1 MNVDKAFFLP
11 LLNGAKHFI
20 VPLYQR
26 PYSWTL
32 EECKQLWDDI
42 NNYNNN
48 KPYFIGSVV
57 YVQKGYAPIG
67 GSVQK
72 LYLIDGQQRI
82 TTISLMILALTKAM
96 ERDRFKIIIIDQGTE
111 ETITPEKLIRLYLIN
126 DMEEGQLKYKIH
138 LTKYDRETLT
148 SLIEGN
154 ELQENYSRNIKN
166 NYDYFEGLLKK
177 ADLKKVYEAISKLMI
192 IDVALDEN
200 DNPQMIFESLNSTGK
215 DLTQT
220 DLIRNYIL
228 MGIDPIKQDELYNK
242 YWYPTESVFI
252 YGDQGNLFDR
262 FMRDYL
268 TIKMEGKIPN
278 VGAVYNTFKQ
288 HARNNYS
295 ENILELVQDVYK
307 YSKYF
312 AKLAL
317 LKEEEDQELYKI
329 FQDIENIKVDVSY
342 PLLLKVYDDYSNR
355 IITRQD
361 FIEIL
366 KLVESYVFRRAICG
380 IPTNSLNKT
389 FATIYKEI
397 DISNYLESFKASLLL
412 KDSYRRFPTD
422 EEFIRELAIKD
433 VYNIRN
439 RNYLLAKLE
448 NYDNKE
454 VVDIEACTIEHIMPQ
469 NENLSPEWQKELG
482 ENWEDV
488 QQEYIHTLGN
498 LTLTLYNSELSD
510 RPFIEKRD
518 MKGGFRDSK
527 LSLNKDLSNIGHW
540 NDMTIQERA
549 QKLAKIASRIWGFPE
564 LDKSILE
571 AYKKRQKKDI
581 DEIQYTLEDYTYL
594 HGEQKILFDELNKR
608 VLNIDS
614 SVKRKINKNYI
625 SYKSITN
632 FLDIVPHIDCLNMT
646 LNMPFA
652 AINDPKKAG
661 IDITDKGHWGNGDVR
676 IKLKSLDQ
684 IDYAM
689 FLIKQ
694 SFDYQKENGD

>member
-42 NNYNNN
+42 TNYTSN
-48 KPYFIGSVV
+48 KPYFIGSIV
-57 YVQKGYAPIG
+57 YVQKGTTPVG
-67 GSVQK
+67 GSIQK

-82 TTISLMILALTKAM
+82 TTISLMLLALTREMK
-96 ERDRFKIIIIDQGTE
+96 RRGHKIIIKDQDTE
-111 ETITPEKLIRLYLIN
+111 EVIAPEKLVRLYLIN
-126 DMEEGQLKYKIH
+126 DMEDAPLKYKIN
-138 LTKYDRETLT
+138 LTEYDRETFT
-148 SLIEGN
+148 SLIEET

-166 NYDYFEGLLKK
+166 NYDYFEGLIKN
-177 ADLKKVYEAISKLMI
+177 ADLNNVYSAIAKLMI

-228 MGIDPIKQDELYNK
+228 MGIDTTKQGELYTK

-252 YGDQGNLFDR
+252 YGNEGNLFDR

-268 TIKMEGKIPN
+268 TIKMDGKIPN
-278 VGAVYNTFKQ
+278 MGAVYNTFKQ
-288 HARNNYS
+288 YSRTNYS
-295 ENILELVQDVYK
+295 ENIFELVQDVYK

-317 LKEEEDQELYKI
+317 LKEEEDKELYKI
-329 FQDIENIKVDVSY
+329 FHDIENIKVDVSY
-342 PLLLKVYDDYSNR
+342 PLLLKVYDDFSNGL
-355 IITRQD
+355 IGRQD

-397 DISNYLESFKASLLL
+397 DTSNYLESFKASLLL
-412 KDSYRRFPTD
+412 KDSYRRFPND
-422 EEFIRELAIKD
+422 EEFMKELFIKD

-448 NYDNKE
+448 NYNNKE
-454 VVDIEACTIEHIMPQ
+454 IVDISACTIEHIMPQ
-469 NENLSPEWQKELG
+469 NEKLSLKWRKELG
-482 ENWEDV
+482 ENWKEV
-488 QQEYIHTLGN
+488 QQAYLHTIGN

-510 RPFIEKRD
+510 RSFIEKRD

-527 LSLNKDLSNIGHW
+527 LSLNKDLSNIENW
-540 NDMTIQERA
+540 NENTIQKRA
-549 QKLAKIASRIWGFPE
+549 NKLIKIASEIWEFPQ
-564 LDKSILE
+564 LDDETLE
-571 AYKKRQKKDI
+571 KYKAEQKKEKE
-581 DEIQYTLEDYTYL
+581 DEQYNLEDYTFL
-594 HGEQKILFDELNKR
+594 KGDRLILFEELNKR

-614 SVKRKINKNYI
+614 SVKREIKKYYI
-625 SYKSITN
+625 AYKSITN
-632 FLDIVPHIDCLNMT
+632 FLDIVPQIDCLNMT
-646 LNMPFA
+646 LNMPFE
-652 AINDPKKAG
+652 AINDPKKMG
-661 IDITDKGHWGNGDVR
+661 INVTDIGHWGNGDVR
-676 IKLKSLDQ
+676 IKLQSLDQ
-684 IDYAM
+684 IEYVM
-689 FLIKQ
+689 FLVKQ